1 MPIAPSTY
9 YDQARRTLS
18 RREVRDEQLKE
29 HIRRVQAANYDVYGA
44 RKVWLTLNR
53 EGIPVARCTVE
64 RLMAE
69 LGLSGA
75 TRGKARKTT
84 IADPAAARPAD
95 LVQRRFGPPAP
106 NRLWVADLTY
116 VSTWSGFA
124 YVAFVTDAYA
134 RRILGW
140 RVAST
145 MATSMVLDAIEHA
158 IWTRQQEGVLDLKD
172 VVHHTDYAEVCVKPR
187 VCGDGLRS
195 WGLLA
200 DFSA

>member
-1 MPIAPSTY
+1 MAYTETSAGRSAGSVCRRPAPS
-9 YDQARRTLS
+9 R
-18 RREVRDEQLKE
+18 
-29 HIRRVQAANYDVYGA
+29 A

-53 EGIPVARCTVE
+53 EGIVVARCTVE

-75 TRGKARKTT
+75 IRGRARKTT
-84 IADPAAARPAD
+84 ICRSAAVRPAD

-124 YVAFVTDAYA
+124 YVAFVVDAYA

-140 RVAST
+140 RVAAT
-145 MATSMVLDAIEHA
+145 MATSMVLDAIEQA
-158 IWTRQQEGVLDLKD
+158 IWTRQQESVMNLKT
-172 VVHHTDYAEVCVKPR
+172 VVHHTDRGSIHIDPAH
-187 VCGDGLRS
+187 
-195 WGLLA
+195 
-200 DFSA
+200 